1 MLYNVC
7 TSLLHLTTGTIPNS
21 KKRSQ
26 SESTTTT
33 TTTTTKKRRRKIV
46 SANLEACNATA
57 REIFTKKTNN
67 NITAMQLEID
77 RLRKE
82 LEEHRKHQVY

>member
-26 SESTTTT
+26 SELTT
-33 TTTTTKKRRRKIV
+33 TTTTTKKRRRKTV